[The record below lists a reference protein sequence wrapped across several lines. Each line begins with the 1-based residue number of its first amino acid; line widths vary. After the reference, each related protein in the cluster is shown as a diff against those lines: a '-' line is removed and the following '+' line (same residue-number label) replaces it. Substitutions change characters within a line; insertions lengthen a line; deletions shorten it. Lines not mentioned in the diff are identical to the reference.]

1 MRLPRVQESGSP
13 FFFLA
18 PALSTALCFVF
29 FILIGGTLLLQPGI
43 AVKVPQAPF
52 LLVPQHDPCVV
63 SVTGSPLP
71 AIYFDNQEVT
81 LEELKKGLLARGG
94 TGSLILK
101 ADQQTPYDLLVQV
114 MTVGIN
120 CGFSVVLATSDVE
133 AASQGQK

>member
-1 MRLPRVQESGSP
+1 MRLPRTQEPGSL

-63 SVTGSPLP
+63 SITGSPLP
-71 AIYFDNQEVT
+71 AIYFDNQEVS
-81 LEELKKGLLARGG
+81 LEELKKGLLAKGG
-94 TGSLILK
+94 AGSLILK

>member
-1 MRLPRVQESGSP
+1 MRLPRAQESGSL

-63 SVTGSPLP
+63 SITGSPLP
-71 AIYFDNQEVT
+71 AIYFDNQEVS
-81 LEELKKGLLARGG
+81 LEELKKGLLARGV

-133 AASQGQK
+133 TASQGQK